1 MNFLDGKEVVPMGLN
16 LDRLFRVITV
26 ASLLLTTLP
35 VSSVNIVSAENTS
48 TQIGEVNTNITLK
61 PRLLNQATGELFDP
75 NVIRYQP
82 EIYLNDVFGTG
93 KNIAISSSI
102 NFFDTKN
109 VNLPDVPDA
118 YQFKKIVVT
127 SDKDA
132 AGKTYTREI
141 DQVIKLG
148 DSYFARIK
156 GTIQDYL
163 KFTNQN
169 QITIVYNRFLRIGFK
184 TGVESSPYLMADGT
198 NQILAGIQGI
208 LPTEKQNGISSEK
221 ERNGFSIYNA
231 NFADNRLYYLP
242 DFKTIQFARPGFD
255 EISQKS
261 GSTESNTALSTTE
274 NFFEYLDQS
283 QAIFAENINNY
294 GTMIQKN
301 DRNIITYDY
310 FVKNSGYI
318 LLDNNIPAEQTNQT
332 NQFKLHFPASKDNL
346 ARTTVFKDDISAVD
360 AIVGG
365 NARVTWTYIYH
376 TQVNPAYS
384 GTVINGKQ
392 YWNDYPI
399 SKGGTV
405 VFTLA
410 PSDFTPQTNS
420 YHSHLNKL
428 IINGQSI
435 NLPPSELR
443 PSANVN
449 ITQKYS
455 RTAYTYLKTGEL
467 IAVSYVPLPDGY
479 TPTLQPWTI
488 RDKKGTPYYYVTVM
502 NIQGDISMYGNGE
515 KRSASD
521 GGATPIGPDI
531 SFVRDGSSF
540 MYGSGWLGRQA
551 PISYNKDGLK
561 VRDDDDVSTLLSTDH
576 DLDIDSAV
584 IYSGRSTSGKY
595 NIKQFPQGYFYDGS
609 KTNGLGMNKSR
620 RLVVDSSHPLMYKIK
635 RGSKTDNDIKI
646 NSNGP
651 DFRGR
656 YYNVQSAYSV
666 EKEGNPTTGY
676 ISDFK
681 DSLYWIDFK
690 REEDGGQDY
699 GSTIYHVDLINK
711 HFKTFAIR
719 FRGLND
725 EILHDKSINHLVF
738 PRSNVSLTS
747 SINIDDFGHVTPLA
761 GSTKKIGTTADTQ
774 LPVTESDESG
784 FITIPALPEG
794 ATFYELVSVS
804 QNGTQIPLTHKKF
817 LPGQKV
823 FTGQFLP
830 EGTDFGQANGIDN
843 GAIVTLKAVKV
854 TPYEPKA
861 ETTLAESAVDIHVYD
876 EVNRGLYVGD
886 EVLADH
892 FVTDLGEESPLKEGA
907 YQLYNAQNGLADV
920 SKTGA
925 WSTYRLTRATVGT
938 DKIYTMKNFGDSSYE
953 ITSTLATI
961 REKQPSNLTVENQ
974 TVVDPLSQDSN
985 GALPTAA
992 KLAWS
997 TTADATVTLQKEIDW
1012 PGVEVGISHPVKETA
1027 QVDSVKIPINEWQ
1040 EKANNDSDSLQIPF
1054 TAQAT
1059 GVDHRKQPLTAIRQ
1073 QTSTHTV
1080 SSPANLL
1087 ETRLL
1092 RNRDL
1097 SGASRLSTLANTE
1110 DEATAEEPTVANGPK
1125 LVTLTVTKAM
1135 SPTPTAKGVDGEN
1148 VVTVTF
1154 AKQSEILASFGTDD
1168 KSSSYVQV
1176 LQGGQQLNVTRTDLV
1191 DEGNQYRLS
1200 VTLDKPL
1207 QKAEQLTVKYR
1218 YNARYQSVDAAF
1230 TVDASWRD
1238 ISNTGLKLI
1247 CSPFLWV
1254 LVLTGGAV
1262 GVARYRK
1269 MKMK

>member
-1 MNFLDGKEVVPMGLN
+1 MNRRWFQSICTAAVVTCCMSALPIQSGQAVVHAL
-16 LDRLFRVITV
+16 
-26 ASLLLTTLP
+26 SLESNQTYTTGEEQETPLLP
-35 VSSVNIVSAENTS
+35 
-48 TQIGEVNTNITLK
+48 K
-61 PRLLNQATGELFDP
+61 MMNQATGEEFDQSI
-75 NVIRYQP
+75 VHYQP
-82 EIYLNDVFGTG
+82 KIYVNDLFGQG
-93 KNIAISSSI
+93 KNTKIASSI
-102 NFFDTKN
+102 NLFGINNVKDTET
-109 VNLPDVPDA
+109 PDA
-118 YQFKKIVVT
+118 YEFKHAYVT
-127 SDKDA
+127 SDPDEK
-132 AGKTYTREI
+132 GQTVTKEI
-141 DQVIKLG
+141 SQVIKLKG
-148 DSYFARIK
+148 QYYALIK
-156 GTIQDYL
+156 GTKQDYV
-163 KFTNQN
+163 KFSSEK
-169 QITIVYNRFLRIGFK
+169 QISVSYNRYLRIGFDRSQSASQYI
-184 TGVESSPYLMADGT
+184 TTAGQSSSDVQIIAGMTMITPVEASE
-198 NQILAGIQGI
+198 GISEKH
-208 LPTEKQNGISSEK
+208 EKQ
-221 ERNGFSIYNA
+221 GFYVYHSAY
-231 NFADNRLYYLP
+231 ADQKLYYIP
-242 DFKTIQFARPGFD
+242 DFMSVQFARPAFTQV
-255 EISQKS
+255 SQKN
-261 GSTESNTALSTTE
+261 GTEESNTAMKTTANFYRYVDQNDSQDFYE
-274 NFFEYLDQS
+274 NLNPFS
-283 QAIFAENINNY
+283 MMA
-294 GTMIQKN
+294 
-301 DRNIITYDY
+301 RNEHLGKDVIEYDY
-310 FVKNSGYI
+310 FVRHSGVVR
-318 LLDNNIPAEQTNQT
+318 LEEGIPSNESDQST
-332 NQFKLHFPASKDNL
+332 QFTLHFPTSNNY
-346 ARTTVFKDDISAVD
+346 
-360 AIVGG
+360 GG
-365 NARVTWTYIYH
+365 NTTFFSSTVGYNAQNATKRAMGRVTWAYITGNDAFPYQNK
-376 TQVNPAYS
+376 T
-384 GTVINGKQ
+384 IDGKN
-392 YWNDYPI
+392 YTNNYPI

-405 VFTLA
+405 VFTLQ
-410 PSDFTPQTNS
+410 PTMNGLESKYK
-420 YHSHLNKL
+420 YHTHLNKL
-428 IINGQSI
+428 VMNGYSI
-435 NLPPSELR
+435 NLPISELR
-443 PSANVN
+443 AKANDL
-449 ITQKYS
+449 ISQKYS
-455 RTAYTYLKTGEL
+455 RTAYTYLPSGEVV
-467 IAVSYVPLPDGY
+467 AVNYVPMPDDMAANV
-479 TPTLQPWTI
+479 TPWDV
-488 RDKKGTPYYYVTVM
+488 DKVGSPYYFVTIF
-502 NIQGDISMYGNGE
+502 NIQGDISIYGNGE
-515 KRSASD
+515 KRA
-521 GGATPIGPDI
+521 
-531 SFVRDGSSF
+531 DGSTAIANDF
-540 MYGSGWLGRQA
+540 VFIQDGLGFEYGSGSSQYVTLSQSGDGLELGRNET
-551 PISYNKDGLK
+551 Y
-561 VRDDDDVSTLLSTDH
+561 VVSSILQVDH
-576 DLDIDSAV
+576 DLDLNSAS
-584 IYSGRSTSGKY
+584 IWSGKDRS
-595 NIKQFPQGYFYDGS
+595 KEFLQREFPFGYFFEGQA
-609 KTNGLGMNKSR
+609 KNGFGIAKSR
-620 RLVVDSSHPLMYKIK
+620 RLIVDTQHPLKFTVDK
-635 RGSKTDNDIKI
+635 GSRTNAIKI
-646 NSNGP
+646 NATDGTY
-651 DFRGR
+651 RGR
-656 YYNVQSAYSV
+656 YYDIPNAPTATTSGNAQSGYLAKE
-666 EKEGNPTTGY
+666 EKG
-676 ISDFK
+676 K
-681 DSLYWIDFK
+681 YWIDFK
-690 REEDGGQDY
+690 SNSDSENYGATLYRVHVKDKNFKSFQVQFQDSNGQIL
-699 GSTIYHVDLINK
+699 SE
-711 HFKTFAIR
+711 KT
-719 FRGLND
+719 LQN
-725 EILHDKSINHLVF
+725 LVF
-738 PRSNVSLTS
+738 PRTNVSLTS
-747 SINIDDFGHVTPLA
+747 SLKIDEFGNVSSLSSSNVGIGQTA
-761 GSTKKIGTTADTQ
+761 NGTKVK
-774 LPVTESDESG
+774 ESDESG

-985 GALPTAA
+985 GVLPTAA

-1154 AKQSEILASFGTDD
+1154 AKQSETLASFGTDD

-1247 CSPFLWV
+1247 CSPFVWV